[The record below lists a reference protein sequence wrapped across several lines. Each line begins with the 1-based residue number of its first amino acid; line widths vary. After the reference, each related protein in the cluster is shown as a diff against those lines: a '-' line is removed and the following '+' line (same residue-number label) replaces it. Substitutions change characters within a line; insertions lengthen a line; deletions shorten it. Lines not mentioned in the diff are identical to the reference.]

1 MPGCGL
7 RLIDTDL
14 PDLLFGKGQNK
25 FTTWSMWARSVDTIF
40 CGNAF
45 LRLKVRKPVKKNN
58 RPNFKNADA
67 PVPAN
72 HLLFFAICK
81 KKPRLVAEICDKFSY
96 NSISIARS
104 SSRQIP
110 GEIPGVRRIW
120 KSSHHFNELHG
131 YQLWAFMPFINQI
144 VFSPDRRLAY

>member
-1 MPGCGL
+1 MNLECQYKRVEFKTVRLGLPDGDVQASLVLAISMPGCGL
-7 RLIDTDL
+7 RLIDTYL

-58 RPNFKNADA
+58 RPNFKNADE

-81 KKPRLVAEICDKFSY
+81 KNPRLAAEICDKFIY
-96 NSISIARS
+96 DSISMARS

-110 GEIPGVRRIW
+110 GGILRVRRI
-120 KSSHHFNELHG
+120 
-131 YQLWAFMPFINQI
+131 
-144 VFSPDRRLAY
+144 